1 MKKKKKGVKIALIVM
16 LCLIGI
22 GLGVLG
28 YYLYEQA
35 NSGLFFENTKING
48 YDVTGKT
55 AKEVM
60 LILERDYSAPELT
73 INEGGQEALTL
84 TLEDMGYTVDEMKLL
99 SELKS
104 CMREQNVR
112 LLFSLMGGNEFEVEI
127 PFEFDEDTFNEA
139 VSASRFLTPRK
150 ASVDASLEY
159 NGTEYYI
166 EPEVY
171 GNEMDDADL
180 RVMVKDYADKVVAA
194 DRPQKNGTLEVPESF
209 YFLPAVTQDDGEMN
223 TMMGIYNSYCKA
235 KISLTFGEKKEV
247 VDWSVVQNWLNIE
260 GGEATLNEEAV
271 YDYVYELAAR
281 YDTLYHARDFTTHDG
296 RTIHY
301 ESSDYGYQIDCDA
314 EAQQLIQDIYANTA
328 VEREPVYAVKGY
340 KRNGQIHYESSDYG
354 YQIDC
359 DAEAQQLIQDIY
371 ANTAVEREPVYAV
384 KGYKRNGQDDV
395 VGTYVEADLTKQHLW
410 FYIDGKVVVESDFV
424 SGLPKDGRE
433 TATGVF
439 MIPYKTSPEVLEGD
453 TWREEVTYWMP
464 FHDGQGLH
472 DAPWRNEFGGNI
484 YQTGGSHGC
493 INLPPQA
500 AATIYENMQERMP
513 IFLYK

>member
-22 GLGVLG
+22 GIGALG

-35 NSGLFFENTKING
+35 NSGLFFENTRING
-48 YDVTGKT
+48 YDMTGKT
-55 AKEVM
+55 AKEAM
-60 LILERDYSAPELT
+60 LILERDYSAPKLELK
-73 INEGGQEALTL
+73 EGSETALTL
-84 TLEDMGYTVDEMKLL
+84 TLEQMGYTVDEMELL
-99 SELKS
+99 DELKS

-112 LLFSLMGGNEFEVEI
+112 LLFSLMGGNEFEVDI

-139 VSASRFLTPRK
+139 VSASNFSIPRT
-150 ASVDASLEY
+150 ASADASLEF

-180 RVMVKDYADKVVAA
+180 RVMVKDYADKLVEEK
-194 DRPQKNGTLEVPESF
+194 RPQKDGTLEIPESF
-209 YFLPAVTQDDGEMN
+209 YFLPAVTQDDSEMN

-235 KISLTFGEKKEV
+235 KITLTFGEQKEI
-247 VDWSVVQNWLNIE
+247 VDWKMVQTWLNIE

-271 YDYVYELAAR
+271 YNYVYELASR
-281 YDTLYHARDFTTHDG
+281 YDTLYYARDFTAHEG

-301 ESSDYGYQIDCDA
+301 ESSDYGYQIDRDA

-340 KRNGQIHYESSDYG
+340 KRNGRDD
-354 YQIDC
+354 ID
-359 DAEAQQLIQDIY
+359 
-371 ANTAVEREPVYAV
+371 
-384 KGYKRNGQDDV
+384 
-395 VGTYVEADLTKQHLW
+395 GTYVEANLTQQHLW
-410 FYIDGKVVVESDFV
+410 FYIDGELVVETDFV
-424 SGLPKDGRE
+424 SGLPRDGRE

-439 MIPYKTSPEVLEGD
+439 MIPYKKSPETLTGD
-453 TWREEVTYWMP
+453 TWEEEVTYWMP

-484 YQTGGSHGC
+484 YQSSGSHGC
-493 INLPPQA
+493 INLPPA
-500 AATIYENMQERMP
+500 AAAVIYENMQERMP

>member
-340 KRNGQIHYESSDYG
+340 KRNGQ
-354 YQIDC
+354 
-359 DAEAQQLIQDIY
+359 
-371 ANTAVEREPVYAV
+371 
-384 KGYKRNGQDDV
+384 DDV

>member
-22 GLGVLG
+22 GIGALG

-35 NSGLFFENTKING
+35 NSGLFFENTRING
-48 YDVTGKT
+48 YDMTGKT
-55 AKEVM
+55 AKEAM
-60 LILERDYSAPELT
+60 LILERDYSAPKLELK
-73 INEGGQEALTL
+73 EGSETALTL
-84 TLEDMGYTVDEMKLL
+84 TLEQMGYTVDEMELL
-99 SELKS
+99 DELKS

-112 LLFSLMGGNEFEVEI
+112 LLFSLMGGNEFEVDI

-139 VSASRFLTPRK
+139 VSASNFSIPRT
-150 ASVDASLEY
+150 ASADASLEF

-180 RVMVKDYADKVVAA
+180 RVMVKDYADKLVEEK
-194 DRPQKNGTLEVPESF
+194 RPQKDGTLEIPESF
-209 YFLPAVTQDDGEMN
+209 YFLPAVTQDDSEMN

-235 KISLTFGEKKEV
+235 KITLTFGEQKEI
-247 VDWSVVQNWLNIE
+247 VDWKMVQTWLNIE

-271 YDYVYELAAR
+271 YNYVYELASR
-281 YDTLYHARDFTTHDG
+281 YDTLYYARDFTAHDG

-301 ESSDYGYQIDCDA
+301 ESSDYGYQIDRDA

-340 KRNGQIHYESSDYG
+340 KRNGRDD
-354 YQIDC
+354 ID
-359 DAEAQQLIQDIY
+359 
-371 ANTAVEREPVYAV
+371 
-384 KGYKRNGQDDV
+384 
-395 VGTYVEADLTKQHLW
+395 GTYVEANLTQQHLW
-410 FYIDGKVVVESDFV
+410 FYIDGELVIETDFV
-424 SGLPKDGRE
+424 SGLPRDGRE

-439 MIPYKTSPEVLEGD
+439 MIPYKKSPETLTGD
-453 TWREEVTYWMP
+453 TWEEEVTYWMP

-472 DAPWRNEFGGNI
+472 DASWRNEFGGNI
-484 YQTGGSHGC
+484 YQSGGSHGC
-493 INLPPQA
+493 INLPPA
-500 AATIYENMQERMP
+500 AAAVIYENMQERMP

>member
-22 GLGVLG
+22 GIGALG

-35 NSGLFFENTKING
+35 NSGLFFENTRING
-48 YDVTGKT
+48 YDMTGKT
-55 AKEVM
+55 AKEAM
-60 LILERDYSAPELT
+60 LILERDYSAPKLE
-73 INEGGQEALTL
+73 IREGGETALTL
-84 TLEDMGYTVDEMKLL
+84 TLEQMGYTIDEMELL
-99 SELKS
+99 DELKS

-112 LLFSLMGGNEFEVEI
+112 LLFSLMGGNEFEVDV

-139 VSASRFLTPRK
+139 VSASHFASPRT
-150 ASVDASLEY
+150 ASADASLEF

-166 EPEVY
+166 KPEVY

-180 RVMVKDYADKVVAA
+180 RVMVKDYADKLVAN
-194 DRPQKNGTLEVPESF
+194 DRPQEDGTLEVPESF
-209 YFLPAVTQDDGEMN
+209 YFLPAVTQDDSEMN
-223 TMMGIYNSYCKA
+223 TMMNIYNSYCKA
-235 KISLTFGEKKEV
+235 KISLTFGEQKEV
-247 VDWSVVQNWLNIE
+247 VDWETVQTWLNIE

-271 YDYVYELAAR
+271 YNYVYDLASR
-281 YDTLYHARDFTTHDG
+281 YDTLYYARDFTAHDG

-301 ESSDYGYQIDCDA
+301 ESSDYGYQIDTDA

-328 VEREPVYAVKGY
+328 TEREPVYAVKGY
-340 KRNGQIHYESSDYG
+340 QRNGRDD
-354 YQIDC
+354 ID
-359 DAEAQQLIQDIY
+359 
-371 ANTAVEREPVYAV
+371 
-384 KGYKRNGQDDV
+384 
-395 VGTYVEADLTKQHLW
+395 GTYVEANLTQQHLW
-410 FYIDGKVVVESDFV
+410 FYIDGDLVIETDFV
-424 SGLPKDGRE
+424 SGLPRDGRE

-439 MIPYKTSPEVLEGD
+439 MIPYKKSPETLTGD
-453 TWREEVTYWMP
+453 TWEEEVTYWMP

-493 INLPPQA
+493 INLPPA
-500 AATIYENMQERMP
+500 AAAVIYENMQERMP